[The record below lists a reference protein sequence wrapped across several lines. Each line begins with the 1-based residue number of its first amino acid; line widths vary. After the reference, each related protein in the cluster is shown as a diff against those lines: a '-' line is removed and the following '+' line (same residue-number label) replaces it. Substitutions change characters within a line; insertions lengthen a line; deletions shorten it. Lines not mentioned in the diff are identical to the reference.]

1 MGYATVMDVHQLNTG
16 RPTYT
21 ASSKPTASQ
30 VIDFLEQSA
39 AKIDAVLRGRGYAL
53 PVATGATSAL
63 KLLEG
68 CNAAGAHALV
78 EQGAQSSDRRE
89 SAMKLWQD
97 CLTMLREGEL
107 ELDSGSDA
115 ASGVPAFSAAP
126 SPIFQREN
134 LDYYDF

>member
-1 MGYATVMDVHQLNTG
+1 MAYATIVDVHQLNTG

-39 AKIDAVLRGRGYAL
+39 AKIDAVLRSRGYAI
-53 PVATGATSAL
+53 PVATTATSAL

-89 SAMKLWQD
+89 AAMKLWQD
-97 CLTMLREGEL
+97 CLVMLREGEL
-107 ELDSGSDA
+107 ELDA
-115 ASGVPAFSAAP
+115 AGDTTQSVTYAAAP
-126 SPIFQREN
+126 SPVFQREN

>member
-1 MGYATVMDVHQLNTG
+1 MAYATVADVHQLNTG

-39 AKIDAVLRGRGYAL
+39 AKIDGILRARGYGL
-53 PVATGATSAL
+53 PVPSAATSAL

-89 SAMKLWQD
+89 AALRLWQD
-97 CLTMLREGEL
+97 CLTMLREGGL
-107 ELDSGSDA
+107 ELDGGSDA
-115 ASGVPAFSAAP
+115 GGRPRFSPAP
-126 SPIFQREN
+126 PPIFERPS
-134 LDYYDF
+134 LDRHDF

>member
-1 MGYATVMDVHQLNTG
+1 MAYATVADVHQLNTG

-39 AKIDAVLRGRGYAL
+39 AKIDAVLRSRGYSI

-89 SAMKLWQD
+89 AAMKLWQD
-97 CLTMLREGEL
+97 CLVMLREGDL
-107 ELDSGSDA
+107 ELDAGGDTTQSVTY
-115 ASGVPAFSAAP
+115 ASAP
-126 SPIFQREN
+126 SPVFQREN
-134 LDYYDF
+134 LDNYDF

>member
-39 AKIDAVLRGRGYAL
+39 AKIDAVLRGRGYSL

-89 SAMKLWQD
+89 AAMKLWQD
-97 CLTMLREGEL
+97 CLAMLREGEL
-107 ELDSGSDA
+107 ELDSGIDA
-115 ASGVPAFSAAP
+115 SSGVVAYSPAP
-126 SPIFQREN
+126 SPVFERQN